1 MHIMMFADDLLLLS
15 TSASG
20 LQNSIDTLCECCAEW
35 KLHINIK
42 KTKIMIFSKSGNIDR
57 IKYKL
62 TNNEIEHVREY
73 KYLGFVFTTN
83 GSMANGINRLTK
95 QGERAW
101 FAVQK
106 YVRGFKQ
113 NNIQVWLKLFDTLI
127 KPIILY
133 ACESWG
139 NNIYG
144 SLNNIASIF
153 KDSFEKLHIKNM

>member
-1 MHIMMFADDLLLLS
+1 M
-15 TSASG
+15 T
-20 LQNSIDTLCECCAEW
+20 
-35 KLHINIK
+35 
-42 KTKIMIFSKSGNIDR
+42 FSKSGNIDR

-62 TNNEIEHVREY
+62 MNNEIEHVREY

-95 QGERAW
+95 QGEKAW

-106 YVRGFKQ
+106 YIRGFKEK
-113 NNIQVWLKLFDTLI
+113 NIHVWLKLFDTLI

-139 NNIYG
+139 NNIYE
-144 SLNNIASIF
+144 SLNNRLNF
-153 KDSFEKLHIKNM
+153 